1 MPKRSSQTTKSKNP
15 LADLGDFD
23 FHALWDDINGGGA
36 SKEPAAPAK
45 AAPAKAAPA
54 KAAPAKAKRASLGI
68 NSSLRTLFGGSADK
82 ARGARADRRPSL
94 GVSSSVRKLFGARE
108 KAPDAAPRRGSL
120 SSSMKNLF
128 EKRPSAAD
136 GRPALKRRGSSMR
149 RRSSMSALL
158 GTDTLHHKSQK
169 AGHLSANL
177 IGEYRAIFAA
187 CDTDGNGTLDA
198 EEVKGALSRAGQKC
212 SDAEVQSLIGEVD
225 KNGDGVVDFAEFV
238 RLLAIHDEASHE
250 HQDKVQA
257 LATLGEGKLR
267 RQSTRVLS
275 ADQVAHY
282 SDLFD
287 SFDID
292 GNGGIDVQELFHGL
306 RGHRGGVT
314 LADCRRYMAKVPQ
327 DDDGCIALPEFL
339 QIIAMQEIVK
349 GGVGNLIVEQTKAS
363 LNTQK
368 YLSHAKVLEVEAL
381 FARAD
386 DDKNG
391 LLEHHELLDALNE
404 NARGKKPSKFLNEL
418 RFAFATSD
426 RRGPRGTQ
434 IFNPTSMCA

>member
-82 ARGARADRRPSL
+82 GPAAAPDPPPSARGDPGARTAAEPAARAAADRRPSL

-177 IGEYRAIFAA
+177 IG
-187 CDTDGNGTLDA
+187 
-198 EEVKGALSRAGQKC
+198 
-212 SDAEVQSLIGEVD
+212 
-225 KNGDGVVDFAEFV
+225 
-238 RLLAIHDEASHE
+238 
-250 HQDKVQA
+250 
-257 LATLGEGKLR
+257 
-267 RQSTRVLS
+267 
-275 ADQVAHY
+275 
-282 SDLFD
+282 
-287 SFDID
+287 
-292 GNGGIDVQELFHGL
+292 
-306 RGHRGGVT
+306 
-314 LADCRRYMAKVPQ
+314 
-327 DDDGCIALPEFL
+327 
-339 QIIAMQEIVK
+339 
-349 GGVGNLIVEQTKAS
+349 
-363 LNTQK
+363 
-368 YLSHAKVLEVEAL
+368 
-381 FARAD
+381 
-386 DDKNG
+386 
-391 LLEHHELLDALNE
+391 
-404 NARGKKPSKFLNEL
+404 
-418 RFAFATSD
+418 
-426 RRGPRGTQ
+426 
-434 IFNPTSMCA
+434 